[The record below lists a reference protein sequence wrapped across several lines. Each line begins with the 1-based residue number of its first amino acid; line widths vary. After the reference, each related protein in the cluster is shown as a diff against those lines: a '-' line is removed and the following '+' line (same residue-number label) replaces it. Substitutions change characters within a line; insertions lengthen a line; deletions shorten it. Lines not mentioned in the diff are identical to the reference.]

1 MFCIKFKIQTYK
13 RFVTA
18 NLLFCFLSN
27 QHKKFKKILL
37 TLKEKIYIL
46 MIKKLNVFYY
56 EKKLNNS
63 FLFTFFKKKTLTRKL
78 LN

>member
-27 QHKKFKKILL
+27 QHRKFKKILL
-37 TLKEKIYIL
+37 TLKEKNIYINDKK
-46 MIKKLNVFYY
+46 IKCIL
-56 EKKLNNS
+56 L
-63 FLFTFFKKKTLTRKL
+63 RKETK
-78 LN
+78 